1 MRPDRRP
8 ALRHTLATASSS
20 SSVTKLPIT
29 RTATVISVDDRIP
42 SGPVAARNRGNVSSR
57 ANRRAM
63 ENPRA

>member
-1 MRPDRRP
+1 M
-8 ALRHTLATASSS
+8 SSS

-29 RTATVISVDDRIP
+29 RTASFIRADERIA
-42 SGPVAARNRGNVSSR
+42 SGPVAGRNRGKVSSS